1 MSTTIRTRFANGVL
15 EPLEGL
21 RLHEG
26 EEVVLRVDA
35 VASAPG
41 RAWLDE
47 TAGGWKGLVD
57 ADDFKQRI
65 EESRLLVTRP
75 EPRL

>member
-1 MSTTIRTRFANGVL
+1 
-15 EPLEGL
+15 
-21 RLHEG
+21 
-26 EEVVLRVDA
+26 
-35 VASAPG
+35 
-41 RAWLDE
+41 LDE